1 MKFTEQYP
9 NEIERNARR
18 DEISKAIQDTL
29 DEEGYDAL
37 ENHSGPGVWFVD
49 STRPVEIKGTYSAPA
64 PVTLA
69 HAPSESPKSVPS
81 STVAMAVV
89 VAVSAIL
96 TAILYII

>member
-49 STRPVEIKGTYSAPA
+49 PTRPVEIKGTYSAPA

-69 HAPSESPKSVPS
+69 HAPSVSLSVPS
-81 STVAMAVV
+81 STVALALVVGICAVCTSV
-89 VAVSAIL
+89 
-96 TAILYII
+96 LYFI